1 MGSRHP
7 SLLVLAGADAGELT
21 PVLERRGARVEAVQS
36 AAEAVLRIDSAYF
49 DAVLVEVAGDGVAL
63 LALLYEN
70 RPDVPL
76 IAFGREPES
85 EQALAAGALE
95 YLSLP
100 VHEEALA
107 RAVDAALARE
117 RAAVLEPAAPPLAT
131 SELLGVSQHMLTVR
145 ETIARVAP
153 GSSTVFVR
161 GETGTGKELVA
172 RAIHATSARRDRPF
186 VKVHAAA
193 LPEEL
198 LESELFGY
206 EKGAFTGAVARKPG
220 RVELAEGG
228 SLFLDEIG
236 EISLKMQAKLLRL
249 IQDREYERLGGAKTL
264 RADVRFIAAT
274 HRDIKH
280 MVEQGTFR
288 EDLMY
293 RLDVVTVWLPPLRA
307 RRDDIPVIADHYLGK
322 FRGSNHKPAIRLDAR
337 AVEFLKAQRW
347 TGNVRELVN
356 FVERMVV
363 LAKSDVIGLAD
374 VQRELEEH
382 ETFTTQSVPQDRD
395 FLRVF
400 SLSGSGSALASEP
413 PALPLVEN
421 AAPPRAQA
429 GAPADVV
436 RPLRDE
442 LREAERRALVK
453 ALTHAGGNRT
463 LAARMLGISRRTLYT
478 KLDEHGLG

>member
-1 MGSRHP
+1 
-7 SLLVLAGADAGELT
+7 LAGKGAGELT
-21 PVLERRGARVEAVQS
+21 SVLERRGARVETVGSPAD
-36 AAEAVLRIDSAYF
+36 AVLRIDSAYF
-49 DAVLVEVAGDGVAL
+49 DAALIEVAGDGVAP
-63 LALLYEN
+63 LARLHES

-76 IAFGREPES
+76 IAFGRDPEGEP
-85 EQALAAGALE
+85 ALGAGALE

-100 VHEEALA
+100 VHEDALA

-117 RAAVLEPAAPPLAT
+117 QAVALEPAAPPAAT
-131 SELLGVSQHMLTVR
+131 AELLGASPHMQSVR

-153 GSSTVFVR
+153 GSSTVFIR

-172 RAIHATSARRDRPF
+172 RAIHATSARRERAF

-228 SLFLDEIG
+228 TLFLDEIG

-249 IQDREYERLGGAKTL
+249 MQDREYERLGGAKTL
-264 RADVRFIAAT
+264 SADVRFVTAT

-288 EDLMY
+288 EDLLY

-307 RRDDIPVIADHYLGK
+307 RRDDIPIIAEHYLGK

-337 AVEFLKAQRW
+337 AVDFLKAQRW

-363 LAKSDVIGLAD
+363 LAKSDVIGLDD
-374 VQRELEEH
+374 VRRELEEH

-395 FLRVF
+395 FLRVL
-400 SLSGSGSALASEP
+400 SLSGPGTPLAPVPQVSAAT
-413 PALPLVEN
+413 
-421 AAPPRAQA
+421 APPSSR
-429 GAPADVV
+429 GAPGTAEAI
-436 RPLRDE
+436 RPLREE
-442 LREAERRALVK
+442 LRVAERRALVK
-453 ALTHAGGNRT
+453 ALAHAGGNRT

-478 KLDEHGLG
+478 KLDEHGLA